1 MIKEIFARQDKTF
14 SFEFF
19 PPKNYQSTLELG
31 VNIGK
36 LVNLDP
42 TFVSVTYG
50 AGGSNQDASFDL
62 CDYMQNKIGWL
73 CMAHY
78 TCVNA
83 SREKIEAD
91 LDHLYNIGIRNL
103 MLLRGDAPKGQEE
116 YFAQRSEFKHASELV
131 AIAKAQ
137 DRFCIGVAGYPEAHV
152 ESPDSASD
160 IFYLKQKVAAGG
172 DFVVTQMFFDNQYY
186 FDFVEKATAAGINQ
200 RIIPGIIP
208 ITNFKQIK
216 RFSQIGG
223 SYIPEWISDK
233 LEPYQDDKEKS
244 YQLGV
249 EIAVAQCEDL
259 LRNGAPGIHFYTLN
273 KSEAA
278 LDIFSAIP
286 KDLKDV
292 NKQPVA

>member
-1 MIKEIFARQDKTF
+1 MISEIFAKQDKTF

-36 LVNLDP
+36 LVRLEP

-83 SREKIEAD
+83 SRKKIESD
-91 LDHLYNIGIRNL
+91 LDALYDIGIRNL

-116 YFAQRSEFKHASELV
+116 YFQQRSEFKYANELV

-137 DRFCIGVAGYPEAHV
+137 NRFCIGVAGYPESHV
-152 ESPDSASD
+152 ESPDHDSD

-186 FDFVEKATAAGINQ
+186 FDFVERARAAGITQ

-223 SYIPEWISDK
+223 SNIPEWISQK
-233 LEPYQDDKEKS
+233 LEPYQNDKRKS

-249 EIAVAQCEDL
+249 EIAIQQCEEL
-259 LRNGAPGIHFYTLN
+259 LKNGAPGIHFYTLN
-273 KSEAA
+273 KSEAT
-278 LDIFSAIP
+278 LDIFSSIP
-286 KDLKDV
+286 KELKDV
-292 NKQPVA
+292 SKLPVA

>member
-1 MIKEIFARQDKTF
+1 MINEIFARQDKTF

-36 LVNLDP
+36 LVSLEP

-83 SREKIEAD
+83 SRKKIEAD

-103 MLLRGDAPKGQEE
+103 MLLRGDAPKGKEE
-116 YFAQRSEFKHASELV
+116 YFQDRSEFKYANELV

-152 ESPDSASD
+152 ESPDADSD

-186 FDFVEKATAAGINQ
+186 FDFVEKARAAGIKQ

-223 SYIPEWISDK
+223 SKIPDWISEK
-233 LEPYQDDKEKS
+233 LQPYQDDNEKS

-249 EIAVAQCEDL
+249 EIAVKQCEDL
-259 LRNGAPGIHFYTLN
+259 LKNGAPGIHFYTLN
-273 KSEAA
+273 KSEAT
-278 LDIFSAIP
+278 LDIFSSIP
-286 KDLKDV
+286 KELKDV
-292 NKQPVA
+292 NSQPVL